1 MLPSELKV
9 LLTGID
15 ALEAEAARLTSGLT
29 ETQVNWQPRDGAGW
43 SVAQC
48 LDHLARIN
56 DYYVAPFLQATDAAY
71 SAQRYRFD
79 GVKPTWFGRRW
90 VAMLEPPVRR
100 RMRSPKPVEP
110 VATRRLPDVL
120 ETYIAGHRSYRELV
134 EAAARVDVN
143 RITAPNPFIKAIR
156 VRVATALLV
165 VPAHDRRH
173 LWQARQVLDAADFP
187 GRR

>member
-1 MLPSELKV
+1 MPPVELKA
-9 LLTGID
+9 LLSEID
-15 ALEAEAARLTSGLT
+15 GLEAEAARLTGGLT
-29 ETQVNWQPRDGAGW
+29 ETQVNWQPGDGAGW

-56 DYYVAPFLQATDAAY
+56 DYYVAPFLQATQTAYAAE
-71 SAQRYRFD
+71 RHHFD

-90 VAMLEPPVRR
+90 VAMLEPPVTRK
-100 RMRSPKPVEP
+100 MRAPKPVEP

-120 ETYIAGHRSYRELV
+120 DAYVASHAAYRELV
-134 EAAARVDVN
+134 DAAAMVDVN
-143 RITAPNPFIKAIR
+143 RIVVPNPFIKAVR

-173 LWQARQVLDAADFP
+173 LWQARRVLEAADFP
-187 GRR
+187 RRG